1 MPSGDLF
8 MKPSL
13 LLLASALVT
22 AFASAPNTI
31 AQQPDYTLNAAP
43 VPAPVADP
51 AIARAISSID
61 AARIHQTI
69 ETLVGFGTRNTAS
82 VNDSTLPAGKG
93 VQAAADWIFDEF
105 TRISTACGNCLE
117 VKRDI
122 FIQEPDSGPRS
133 RIVKPTQ
140 LTNIYAILR
149 GTDPVLAKHI
159 VLVTGHYDSMNSNSF
174 KNWGDTSGDA
184 PGANDDAS
192 GSSVSIESARAL
204 SKLRFP
210 GTIIFLTVP
219 GEEQGLFG
227 SAHLAKLMKDEGW
240 QGENGKLDAV
250 LNNDIVGG
258 NTTPGDTLQLKDRVR
273 VFSEGV
279 PVAAT
284 PEQARRIRAIGGESD
299 SPSRQLARAIADI
312 ARAYLPASGTDA
324 FAPFL
329 VARPDRYLRGGDHS
343 SFNQQGFAAV
353 RFTEWREDYNHQH
366 QNVVLSDTPIKGD
379 LLQFVDTNYVA
390 RVARLN
396 AATLATL
403 ASSPGA
409 PAKIT
414 LDTQKLENGTT
425 LKWDPSPGT
434 VDYYELLWRETTS
447 FYWQYA
453 QRVPVPA
460 TTEPGPITITVPVSK
475 DNVIFGVR
483 AVDAAGHRSLVVVP

>member
-1 MPSGDLF
+1 
-8 MKPSL
+8 MKSSL
-13 LLLASALVT
+13 VLASAL
-22 AFASAPNTI
+22 AIASTLSA
-31 AQQPDYTLNAAP
+31 AQQPDYILDAAP

-51 AIARAISSID
+51 AIARAIAGID

-69 ETLVGFGTRNTAS
+69 ETLVGFGTRNTLT
-82 VNDSTLPAGKG
+82 VNDTGLPAGKG
-93 VQAAADWIFDEF
+93 VQAAADWIFGEF
-105 TRISTACGNCLE
+105 SSISAQCGNCLD

-122 FIQEPDSGPRS
+122 FIQQPDSSPRS
-133 RIVKPTQ
+133 RVPRPTQ
-140 LTNIYAILR
+140 MTNVYAVLH
-149 GTDPVLAKHI
+149 GTDPVLSRHI
-159 VLVTGHYDSMNSNSF
+159 VLVTGHYDSINSNVF
-174 KNWGDTSGDA
+174 KSWADTSGDA

-192 GSSVSIESARAL
+192 GVAVSLECARAL

-210 GTIIFLTVP
+210 ATIIFAAVP
-219 GEEQGLFG
+219 GEEEGLLG
-227 SAHLAKLMKDEGW
+227 SAHLAKLAKDEGW
-240 QGENGKLDAV
+240 QIDAV

-299 SPSRQLARAIADI
+299 SPSRQLVRAIADT
-312 ARAYLPASGTDA
+312 AHAYFPTTGKDA
-324 FAPFL
+324 FSAFL

-366 QNVVLSDTPIKGD
+366 QNVLTNETPVKGD
-379 LLQFVDTNYVA
+379 LMQFVDTNYVA

-403 ASSPGA
+403 ALSPGA
-409 PAKIT
+409 PAKVT
-414 LDTQKLENGTT
+414 LETQKLENGTT
-425 LKWDPSPGT
+425 LKWEPAPGA
-434 VDYYELLWRETTS
+434 VAYYELLWRETTS

-453 QRVPVPA
+453 QQVPVPPA
-460 TTEPGPITITVPVSK
+460 TESGPITITVPISK

-483 AVDAAGHRSLVVVP
+483 AVDSAGHRSLVVVP

>member
-1 MPSGDLF
+1 

-13 LLLASALVT
+13 LLLAGMLLPAL
-22 AFASAPNTI
+22 ASFPDAA
-31 AQQPDYTLNAAP
+31 AQRPDYMVDAAP
-43 VPAPVADP
+43 VPAAVADP
-51 AIARAISSID
+51 AIARAIASID

-105 TRISTACGNCLE
+105 TRISAQCSNCLE
-117 VKRDI
+117 VKRDT
-122 FIQEPDSGPRS
+122 FIQETDSGPRS
-133 RIVKPTQ
+133 RIVKPTKM
-140 LTNIYAILR
+140 TSIYAILH
-149 GTDPVLAKHI
+149 GTDPAREKHI
-159 VLVTGHYDSMNSNSF
+159 VLVTGHYDSINSNVF
-174 KNWGDTSGDA
+174 KNWADTSGDA

-192 GSSVSIESARAL
+192 GVAVSIECARVL
-204 SKLRFP
+204 SKLHFP
-210 GTIIFLTVP
+210 GTIIFVAVP
-219 GEEQGLFG
+219 GEEQGLLG
-227 SAHLAKLMKDEGW
+227 SAHLAKVAKDEGW
-240 QGENGKLDAV
+240 QLDAV

-258 NTTPGDTLQLKDRVR
+258 NTTPGDNFQLKDRVR

-279 PVAAT
+279 PSAAT

-299 SPSRQLARAIADI
+299 SPSRQIARAIADT
-312 ARAYLPASGTDA
+312 AHAYFPASGKDA

-366 QNVVLSDTPIKGD
+366 QNVLLNDTPIKGD
-379 LLQFVDTNYVA
+379 LLQFVDTGYVA
-390 RVARLN
+390 QVARLN
-396 AATLATL
+396 TATLATL

-409 PAKIT
+409 PAKVT
-414 LDTQKLENGTT
+414 LETQKLESGST
-425 LKWDPSPGT
+425 LKWDAAPGA
-434 VDYYELLWRETTS
+434 VAYYELLWRETTS

-453 QRVPVPA
+453 QRVPVPSTGESA
-460 TTEPGPITITVPVSK
+460 PVTVTVPISK

-483 AVDAAGHRSLVVVP
+483 AVDAAGHRSLAVVP